1 MVDYTNT
8 EIAFKM
14 RSNGEL
20 RRAEWLFEL
29 LGHPGLVKMGSQTA
43 LWALRQ
49 GLPIQGLVRQTVF
62 RQFCGGETIDEC
74 TPVIQRMKGFGVHS
88 ILDYSVEGKERES
101 DFDRTAQVTLDALK
115 YAAQHTGVPLGV
127 FKPTGLGRIALWEKV
142 SAGQGLNIEEQSEWE
157 RVRARVQKVCAGA
170 KEAGVPVM
178 FDAEESWMQ
187 EAADDLSLEMMRFH
201 NRERVWIYNT
211 VQMYR
216 HDRLAYV
223 RKSLDMAEKE
233 GFKIGFKVVRG
244 AYMEKER
251 ARAKAKG
258 YPSPIQ
264 PDKASTDRDYDQA
277 IALLLERLEGAA
289 LVAGTH
295 NEESCR
301 KLVEQMETRGIP
313 ASDPRVWFSQLYGM
327 SDNLSFNAAAG
338 GYNVVKYLPFGPV
351 SDVMPYLIRRAEENT
366 SIGGQTGRELRLIR
380 QELKRRRR

>member
-1 MVDYTNT
+1 MVDYANT

-29 LGHPGLVKMGSQTA
+29 LGHPGLVKVGSRTA

-62 RQFCGGETIDEC
+62 RQFCGGETMDEC
-74 TPVIQRMKGFGVHS
+74 APVIQRMKGFGVHS

-101 DFDRTAQVTLDALK
+101 DFVRTAQVTIDALRFS
-115 YAAQHTGVPLGV
+115 AQHPGVPLGV

-142 SAGQGLNIEEQSEWE
+142 SAQRGLNIEEQSEWE
-157 RVRARVQKVCAGA
+157 RVRHRVQNVCLAARNARV
-170 KEAGVPVM
+170 PLM

-187 EAADDLSLEMMRFH
+187 DAADDLCLEMMRLH
-201 NRERVWIYNT
+201 NRERVWVYNT

-223 RKSLDMAEKE
+223 QSCIEMSEKE
-233 GFKIGFKVVRG
+233 GFKVGFKVVRG

-251 ARAKAKG
+251 ERAESLG

-264 PDKASTDRDYDQA
+264 PDKTATDQDYDRA
-277 IALLLERLEGAA
+277 IELLLEHLDRTA

-301 KLVEQMETRGIP
+301 KLVALMGSRKIP
-313 ASDPRVWFSQLYGM
+313 ASDARVWFSQLYGM
-327 SDNLSFNAAAG
+327 SDNLSFNLAAE

-351 SDVMPYLIRRAEENT
+351 ADVMPYLIRRAEENT

-380 QELKRRRR
+380 QELKRRKR